1 MDNFVEI
8 GERLLLSICLPTL
21 EAYQL
26 MKQRQMKFLHGLFTE
41 ISSGCTN
48 SMLLACNKSNVDWQV

>member
-21 EAYQL
+21 EAYQSMMQIL
-26 MKQRQMKFLHGLFTE
+26 RK
-41 ISSGCTN
+41 GCLWKYPVAADGQY
-48 SMLLACNKSNVDWQV
+48 SLVVS